1 MKINENFRYAVHVNQ
16 WAILEYFK
24 VQKIDLEHLK
34 YLKGEHY
41 MILGYIIDN
50 FLNTGLKNKEFEG
63 LNYTWMGNSLFFN
76 NLPIIFIRT
85 SKTKEGK
92 KKEYLSLKRNLQN
105 YLNRLIEFGFIYRE
119 IDNKT
124 TRYLRVNERLLTLC
138 DKGKYKISTLKRV
151 NKYFKKEFQEI
162 EKEYKPQLDHKS
174 YKNAVDI
181 VFDKEDYDQQMFDKP
196 FDKDDLFIRLRKY
209 LDECVKDPHY
219 KIKASYIG

>member
-1 MKINENFRYAVHVNQ
+1 MKINENIRYSVHVDQ

-24 VQKIDLEHLK
+24 VQEIDLEHLK

-41 MILGYIIDN
+41 MILGFIIDS
-50 FLNTGLKNKEFEG
+50 FLNTGLKNKEVEG

-119 IDNKT
+119 IENE
-124 TRYLRVNERLLTLC
+124 TRYLRVDNVLLSKC
-138 DKGKYKISTLKRV
+138 NKGPNKVSPLDNV
-151 NKYFKKEFQEI
+151 NKYFKKELLAIQ
-162 EKEYKPQLDHKS
+162 KEYVPQLPNKIRYEKMLKKFFFDEEWDQS
-174 YKNAVDI
+174 YYN
-181 VFDKEDYDQQMFDKP
+181 KP

-209 LDECVKDPHY
+209 LDECVKDPYY
-219 KIKASYIG
+219 KIKAS

>member
-1 MKINENFRYAVHVNQ
+1 MKINENFRHAVHIDQ

-24 VQKIDLEHLK
+24 TQEIDLERLK

-124 TRYLRVNERLLTLC
+124 TRYLRVNERFLTLC

-151 NKYFKKEFQEI
+151 NKYFKKGDCSHRINSVKYMYTWLTCNRYHCRSGWLHFWRREADACYREG
-162 EKEYKPQLDHKS
+162 
-174 YKNAVDI
+174 VD
-181 VFDKEDYDQQMFDKP
+181 
-196 FDKDDLFIRLRKY
+196 
-209 LDECVKDPHY
+209 VKT
-219 KIKASYIG
+219 

>member
-1 MKINENFRYAVHVNQ
+1 MKINENFRYAVHVDQ

-24 VQKIDLEHLK
+24 VQEIDLEHLK

-41 MILGYIIDN
+41 MILGYIIDS

-92 KKEYLSLKRNLQN
+92 KKEYLSLKRKLQN

-138 DKGKYKISTLKRV
+138 NKGKYKISTLKKV
-151 NKYFKKEFQEI
+151 NKHFKKEIQEI
-162 EKEYKPQLDHKS
+162 EKEYKPQLHYKS

-181 VFDKEDYDQQMFDKP
+181 VFDKEDYDRYMFDKP
-196 FDKDDLFIRLRKY
+196 FDKDGLFIRLRKY
-209 LDECVKDPHY
+209 LDECIKDPYY
-219 KIKASYIG
+219 KIKAS